1 MAHFEPNK
9 TQQVTFEPNIN
20 HIVQACAYRRKRTH
34 KGAFMGLIKKKR
46 PKYGYSTGVIID
58 GQSWIENKDGNL
70 SGTATYRMSNTR
82 FYSSKKAAM
91 KHAEE
96 IAACFPDSKK
106 AKPFVGSYR
115 FDK

>member
-1 MAHFEPNK
+1 MTHVATFVEPNTK
-9 TQQVTFEPNIN
+9 QLCER
-20 HIVQACAYRRKRTH
+20 AYVGAHAR
-34 KGAFMGLIKKKR
+34 KGAFMGLSKKKR

-70 SGTATYRMSNTR
+70 SGMATYRMSNTR

>member
-1 MAHFEPNK
+1 MSATKSRLTRLNGMVAFRK
-9 TQQVTFEPNIN
+9 TIQALVGM
-20 HIVQACAYRRKRTH
+20 VQKEH
-34 KGAFMGLIKKKR
+34 FMGLSKKKR